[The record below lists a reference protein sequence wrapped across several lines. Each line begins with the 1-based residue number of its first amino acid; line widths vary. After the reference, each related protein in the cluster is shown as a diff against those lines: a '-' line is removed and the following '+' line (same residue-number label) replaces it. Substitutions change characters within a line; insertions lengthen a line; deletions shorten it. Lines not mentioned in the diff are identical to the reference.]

1 MTISEVLPMAT
12 STPAFVSLEEY
23 LRTSYRPDRDWIDGE
38 TKERNMG
45 EQSHARIQIFL
56 GYLFRLHARD
66 WNMRGLTEQRVQ
78 VMPNRFR
85 IPDLCVIPLAD
96 PLVEILYAP
105 PILCIEILSR
115 EDRMSDIQERVED
128 YLAMG
133 VPTVWVIDPHRRR
146 AYAALSTGVLQPA
159 PTELSVDNTKIRI
172 PLPDIFAELDEMEA
186 QS

>member
-45 EQSHARIQIFL
+45 ELPHASVQGFFIRVLGNRAEEWQIRVFP
-56 GYLFRLHARD
+56 
-66 WNMRGLTEQRVQ
+66 EQRVQ
-78 VMPNRFR
+78 TSAKHYR
-85 IPDLCVIPLAD
+85 IPDVSILRRSTPMELIVRTPPL
-96 PLVEILYAP
+96 
-105 PILCIEILSR
+105 LCIEILSR
-115 EDRMSDIQERVED
+115 DDRMSDIQERVED

-133 VPTVWVIDPHRRR
+133 VAAVWVVDPRRRR
-146 AYAALSTGVLQPA
+146 AYTALPGGVLEPA
-159 PTELSVDNTKIRI
+159 PTELTVTGTAIRI

>member
-1 MTISEVLPMAT
+1 MAT
-12 STPAFVSLEEY
+12 SSPVIVPLEEY

-45 EQSHARIQIFL
+45 EQLHAIVQVFFAH
-56 GYLFRLHARD
+56 LFKNHARD
-66 WNMRGLTEQRVQ
+66 WKIRALTEQRVQ
-78 VMPNRFR
+78 VLPNRFR
-85 IPDLCVIPLAD
+85 IPDVC
-96 PLVEILYAP
+96 LVQRNAPIEAILRTP

-146 AYAALSTGVLQPA
+146 AYAALSNGALGPA
-159 PTELSVDNTKIRI
+159 PTELTVVGTEIHVPI
-172 PLPDIFAELDEMEA
+172 ADIFAELDEMEA

>member
-23 LRTSYRPDRDWIDGE
+23 LETSYRPDRDWIDGE

-45 EQSHARIQIFL
+45 EQ
-56 GYLFRLHARD
+56 LHAIVQVFFAHLFKAHAKD
-66 WNMRGLTEQRVQ
+66 WGIRALTEQRVQ
-78 VMPNRFR
+78 TSIKRFR
-85 IPDLCVIPLAD
+85 IPDVCLVRRDAPLE
-96 PLVEILYAP
+96 PILHTP

-133 VPTVWVIDPHRRR
+133 VPTVWVVDPSRRR
-146 AYAALSTGVLQPA
+146 AYTAIPSGILQPA
-159 PTELSVDNTKIRI
+159 PTELTVSETEIRVPI
-172 PLPDIFAELDEMEA
+172 ADIFAELDELA
-186 QS
+186 PV